1 MFLCTSYWFRFRNLI
16 ANENYSKQFH
26 TVQNTSSSFSGFIY
40 RLYSTVFNYL
50 RCTGNSLRCT
60 FNTSGCTLNTS
71 GCTRNSL
78 RCTLNTSRCTRNS
91 LRCTLNT
98 FRCTRNSSR
107 CTLNDSRCT
116 RNSSRCT
123 LNDSRCTNNNS
134 RCTLNSSWCTD
145 CTLLS
150 LSIYR
155 KVFIFICNIAICPL
169 NYIHELPGVTTGST
183 VYLKRGVLSL
193 LSPCIAAGS
202 GF

>member
-60 FNTSGCTLNTS
+60 LNTS
-71 GCTRNSL
+71 RCTRNSL
-78 RCTLNTSRCTRNS
+78 RYTLNDSRCTRNS
-91 LRCTLNT
+91 LRCTLN
-98 FRCTRNSSR
+98 SSG
-107 CTLNDSRCT
+107 
-116 RNSSRCT
+116 
-123 LNDSRCTNNNS
+123 
-134 RCTLNSSWCTD
+134 CTD

>member
-60 FNTSGCTLNTS
+60 
-71 GCTRNSL
+71 
-78 RCTLNTSRCTRNS
+78 LNTSRCTRNS
-91 LRCTLNT
+91 LRYTLNDSRCARNSSRCTLNT

-116 RNSSRCT
+116 RNS
-123 LNDSRCTNNNS
+123 L
-134 RCTLNSSWCTD
+134 RCTLNSSGCTD

>member
-116 RNSSRCT
+116 
-123 LNDSRCTNNNS
+123 NNNS

>member
-107 CTLNDSRCT
+107 CTLN
-116 RNSSRCT
+116 
-123 LNDSRCTNNNS
+123 
-134 RCTLNSSWCTD
+134 SSWCTD

-183 VYLKRGVLSL
+183 VYLKRGVLPS

>member
-1 MFLCTSYWFRFRNLI
+1 MFLDTSYWFRFRNLI

-78 RCTLNTSRCTRNS
+78 RCTLN
-91 LRCTLNT
+91 
-98 FRCTRNSSR
+98 SSG
-107 CTLNDSRCT
+107 
-116 RNSSRCT
+116 
-123 LNDSRCTNNNS
+123 
-134 RCTLNSSWCTD
+134 CTD

-183 VYLKRGVLSL
+183 VYLKRGVLPS